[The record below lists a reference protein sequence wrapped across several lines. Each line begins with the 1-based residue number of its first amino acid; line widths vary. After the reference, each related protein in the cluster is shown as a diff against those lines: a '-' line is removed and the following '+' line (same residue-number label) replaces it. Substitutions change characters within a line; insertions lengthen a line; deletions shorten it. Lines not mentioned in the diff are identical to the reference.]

1 MFHMNFKVR
10 LTDFEIHSIKSIV
23 EQHDPEAR
31 IYLYGS
37 RTNLLLKGGDIDLL
51 LVSERLKFN
60 HKIDILLGIKNL
72 IGEQRIDLSIKSH
85 EEFKHDSFF
94 NQDHIINS
102 LFQL

>member
-31 IYLYGS
+31 I
-37 RTNLLLKGGDIDLL
+37 
-51 LVSERLKFN
+51 
-60 HKIDILLGIKNL
+60 
-72 IGEQRIDLSIKSH
+72 DLSIKSH

>member
-1 MFHMNFKVR
+1 MNFKVR

-23 EQHDPEAR
+23 EQHDPEA
-31 IYLYGS
+31 
-37 RTNLLLKGGDIDLL
+37 
-51 LVSERLKFN
+51 
-60 HKIDILLGIKNL
+60 
-72 IGEQRIDLSIKSH
+72 RIDLSIKSH